1 MDDFEALA
9 LAAAAQKRRSEN
21 QTGIIDQFGSGTNE
35 GIASMLGFPVDAMT
49 GALNAGI
56 RGVNNVTGAD
66 IGQIEDPVLGSGH
79 LRGILDPLISD
90 VEPQNRAQEIARRF
104 GQEIGASAPVLPLAA
119 VRGGLLPVAT
129 VDTAANVGATAAGQA
144 AHELAPELPWV
155 EDSARLVGGVGVG
168 MLGAR
173 ALGALD
179 NAAAQRRYLRKT
191 ETSQELSAKAKAKYE
206 QGHSLGLK
214 IKPKATEALETE
226 IQKIASDAGLITPKG
241 RVIDNADIRQVLD
254 LLEDFQEGNIT
265 TRQAQSLRSQIQGIA
280 GSKDPKLSRVGVLMK
295 RTYDDWLG
303 QFAPQFKEANAL
315 NTRAMRGEM
324 MDRAEELA
332 EIRAG
337 QYSQSGHENALRTE
351 LRQIDRDI
359 AKGRTKG
366 LRPDQVDAI
375 HDVSRGT
382 SATNVA
388 RAVGKLAPR
397 GVVSGGFHAFPF
409 TVGTMVGGPVTG
421 AALAGATASTGVLG
435 SALASSLQRNAA
447 KRASAAMRAAQP
459 FRSMP
464 KIKGAEGLLAALLGQ
479 ISTQAE

>member
-1 MDDFEALA
+1 MDELEALA
-9 LAAAAQKRRSEN
+9 LAAAAKKKQAAN
-21 QTGIIDQFGSGTNE
+21 QTGIVDQLGSGTNE
-35 GIASMLGFPVDAMT
+35 GLAATLGFPVDAVT
-49 GALNAGI
+49 GAVNAGI
-56 RGVNNVTGAD
+56 RGVNHLAGTE

-90 VEPQNRAQEIARRF
+90 VPPQTRAQELARRF
-104 GQEIGASAPVLPLAA
+104 GQELGASAPLLPFAA
-119 VRGGLLPVAT
+119 ARGGILPVTA
-129 VDTAANVGATAAGQA
+129 VDTAANVGATVAGQA
-144 AHELAPELPWV
+144 AHEMVPELPWV
-155 EDSARLVGGVGVG
+155 EDTARLAGGVGVG

-173 ALGALD
+173 TLGALD
-179 NAAAQRRYLRKT
+179 NAVAQKRYYRET
-191 ETSQELSAKAKAKYE
+191 ETSPELKAKARAKYE
-206 QGHSLGLK
+206 EGHSLGLK
-214 IKPKATEALETE
+214 IKPKATKALEAE
-226 IQKIASDAGLITPKG
+226 IRGIATDAGLITPTG

-254 LLEDFQEGNIT
+254 LLEDFQAGNIT
-265 TRQAQSLRSQIQGIA
+265 TKQAQSLRSQIQGIA
-280 GSKDPKLSRVGVLMK
+280 GSKDPKFSRVGVKMK
-295 RTYDDWLG
+295 HAYDDWLG
-303 QFAPQFKEANAL
+303 QFAPQFKEANVL

-359 AKGRTKG
+359 AKGKTKG

-375 HDVSRGT
+375 HNVSRGT
-382 SATNVA
+382 QATNIA

-409 TVGTMVGGPVTG
+409 TVGTMVGGPVAG

-447 KRASAAMRAAQP
+447 KRASAAMRAAGP
-459 FRSMP
+459 FTSLP
-464 KIKGAEGLLAALLGQ
+464 KVKGADGLLAALLGQ
-479 ISTQAE
+479 INNQAE